1 MKKGFTLVEL
11 IVVVGII
18 CILAGILIAS
28 FSGGIESARSAKC
41 LTNMRNLAAACQT
54 YGMANSH
61 YPAAGSFEKLRIDE
75 GRGDAR
81 KVYYEHGGWISWNS
95 GQSYSSRPQSHVA
108 SSSWLTSCYDDDE
121 DRWRFA
127 LTNGVLW
134 KYVSANSEVYVC
146 PQHRIICQEK
156 GANSPIWSYVMNS
169 WFMWD
174 DSMGSRAKAESEYG
188 REYGHVKNADKR
200 LLFAEIPFY
209 ESKRPNE
216 RLGDIDFSAAPGTEH
231 DCTLQYTAKGGH
243 EIIGFNHLAGK
254 AGLCAHVVFADAHTE
269 KIMMPKGGMTI
280 DNARELTKFLCEG
293 KDYTLENGRFKELK

>member
-54 YGMANSH
+54 YGMANSF

-81 KVYYEHGGWISWNS
+81 KVYFGHTGWISWDC
-95 GQSYSSRPQSHVA
+95 GQSYDSRPQSHVA
-108 SSSWLTSCYDDDE
+108 SSSWLTSCYEEDDE
-121 DRWRFA
+121 RSRFA

-134 KYVSANSEVYVC
+134 KYVSASSEVYVC
-146 PQHRIICQEK
+146 PQHRIVCQEK
-156 GANSPIWSYVMNS
+156 GANTPVWSYVMNS

-188 REYGHVKNADKR
+188 REYGNVKNADKR
-200 LLFAEIPFY
+200 LLFAEMPFV
-209 ESKRPNE
+209 EG
-216 RLGDIDFSAAPGTEH
+216 LGDVDFSAAPGTEH
-231 DCTLQYTAKGGH
+231 DCTLQYTSRGGN
-243 EIIGFNHLAGK
+243 EIVGFNHSAGK
-254 AGLCAHVVFADAHTE
+254 AGRCAHVVFADAHTE
-269 KIMMPKGGMTI
+269 KIMMPKDGMTI
-280 DNARELTKFLCEG
+280 DDARNLTRFLCEG

>member
-54 YGMANSH
+54 YGMANSF

-81 KVYYEHGGWISWNS
+81 KVFYEHGGWISWNS
-95 GQSYSSRPQSHVA
+95 GQTYDSRPQSHVA
-108 SSSWLTSCYDDDE
+108 SSSWLTSCYDEDE

-134 KYVSANSEVYVC
+134 KYVSANTEVYVC
-146 PQHRIICQEK
+146 PQHRIVCQEK
-156 GANSPIWSYVMNS
+156 GANPPIWSYVMNS

-188 REYGHVKNADKR
+188 REYGNVKNADKR

-209 ESKRPNE
+209 ESKKPNQK
-216 RLGDIDFSAAPGTEH
+216 LGDIDFSAAPGTEH

>member
-1 MKKGFTLVEL
+1 MKKGFTLIEL

-146 PQHRIICQEK
+146 P
-156 GANSPIWSYVMNS
+156 
-169 WFMWD
+169 
-174 DSMGSRAKAESEYG
+174 
-188 REYGHVKNADKR
+188 
-200 LLFAEIPFY
+200 
-209 ESKRPNE
+209 
-216 RLGDIDFSAAPGTEH
+216 
-231 DCTLQYTAKGGH
+231 
-243 EIIGFNHLAGK
+243 
-254 AGLCAHVVFADAHTE
+254 
-269 KIMMPKGGMTI
+269 
-280 DNARELTKFLCEG
+280 
-293 KDYTLENGRFKELK
+293 

>member
-54 YGMANSH
+54 YGMANSF

-81 KVYYEHGGWISWNS
+81 KVYFGHTGWISWDC
-95 GQSYSSRPQSHVA
+95 GQSYDSRPQSHVA
-108 SSSWLTSCYDDDE
+108 SSSWMTSCYEEDDE
-121 DRWRFA
+121 RSRFA

-146 PQHRIICQEK
+146 PQHRIVCQEK
-156 GANSPIWSYVMNS
+156 GANAPVWSYVMNS
-169 WFMWD
+169 WFGWD

-200 LLFAEIPFY
+200 LLFAEIPFV
-209 ESKRPNE
+209 EG
-216 RLGDIDFSAAPGTEH
+216 LGDVDFSAAPGTEH
-231 DCTLQYTAKGGH
+231 DCTLQYTSRGGN
-243 EIIGFNHLAGK
+243 EIVGFNHSAGK
-254 AGLCAHVVFADAHTE
+254 AGRCAHVVFADAHTE
-269 KIMMPKGGMTI
+269 KIMMPKSGMTI
-280 DNARELTKFLCEG
+280 DDARNLTRFLCEG

>member
-54 YGMANSH
+54 YGMANSF

-81 KVYYEHGGWISWNS
+81 KVYFGHTGWISWDC
-95 GQSYSSRPQSHVA
+95 GQSYDSRPQSHVA
-108 SSSWLTSCYDDDE
+108 SSSWMTSCYEEDDE
-121 DRWRFA
+121 RSRFA

-146 PQHRIICQEK
+146 PQHRIVCQEK
-156 GANSPIWSYVMNS
+156 GANAPVWSYVMNS
-169 WFMWD
+169 WFGWD

-188 REYGHVKNADKR
+188 REYGNVKNADKR
-200 LLFAEIPFY
+200 LLFAEMPFV
-209 ESKRPNE
+209 EG
-216 RLGDIDFSAAPGTEH
+216 LGDVDFSAAPGTEH
-231 DCTLQYTAKGGH
+231 DCTLQYTSKGGN
-243 EIIGFNHLAGK
+243 EIVGFNHSAGK
-254 AGLCAHVVFADAHTE
+254 AGRCAHVVFADAHTE

-280 DNARELTKFLCEG
+280 DDARNLTRFLCEG

>member
-216 RLGDIDFSAAPGTEH
+216 RLGDVDFSAAPGTEH

>member
-54 YGMANSH
+54 YGMANSF
-61 YPAAGSFEKLRIDE
+61 YPAAGSFEKIKIDE
-75 GRGDAR
+75 GTGNAR
-81 KVYYEHGGWISWNS
+81 KVFYNHRGWISWNC
-95 GQSYSSRPQSHVA
+95 GQAYDSRPQSHVA
-108 SSSWLTSCYDDDE
+108 SSSWFTSCYEEDDE
-121 DRWRFA
+121 RSRFA

-146 PQHRIICQEK
+146 PKHRIVCQEK
-156 GANSPIWSYVMNS
+156 GANAPVWSYVMNEY
-169 WFMWD
+169 FKWD
-174 DSMGSRAKAESEYG
+174 DTSGSRAKSEDEYG
-188 REYGHVKNADKR
+188 REYGNVKNADKR
-200 LLFAEIPFY
+200 LLFAEIPFV
-209 ESKRPNE
+209 EG
-216 RLGDIDFSAAPGTEH
+216 LGDIDFSASPGTEH
-231 DCTLQYTAKGGH
+231 DCTLQYKH
-243 EIIGFNHLAGK
+243 SEIIGFNHSAGK
-254 AGLCAHVVFADAHTE
+254 AGLCAHVAFADGHTE

-280 DNARELTKFLCEG
+280 DDARNLTRFLCDG

>member
-1 MKKGFTLVEL
+1 MTKGFTLVEL

-81 KVYYEHGGWISWNS
+81 KVFYEHGGWISWNS
-95 GQSYSSRPQSHVA
+95 GQAYSSRPQSHVA

-216 RLGDIDFSAAPGTEH
+216 RLGDVDFSAAPGTEH